1 MTSLFLEPFSGIS
14 GDMLNGLLVDLGAD
28 VELLHTELEKLGVDG
43 FHLHVHRVAKSAI
56 WGTDFDV
63 HLHHGEKD
71 TGIEGD
77 FDHDHDHEH
86 HHDHEHGHSHA
97 DARSYADIHELIVA
111 SQLSPFVKEKSLA
124 VFLDIAKAEAAVH
137 NMPVEQIHFHEI
149 GAIDSIVDIVSF
161 FILVESLGIDTVY
174 STPLTEGSGTISV
187 AHGEMP
193 VPVPAV
199 MQLRKGTTIP
209 ITQDFTV
216 KTELITPTGLALLK
230 AMDPIFEPIPSHFT
244 IQSVGYG
251 FGKRDTGK
259 FNALRGSLLKEDSS
273 HSTTIVHHTD
283 DRIVEITTTI
293 DDQTPEQ
300 LAYIL
305 NRFLDAGAL
314 DVYYR
319 SIVMKKNRPGFELTL
334 LIQNSQLE
342 DFSTL
347 LFKETSTIGFRYQQ
361 VDRKVMQ
368 RRFEQIDT
376 EFGTVTVK
384 INQYGS
390 ITKKTLEYEDCQRIA
405 KEMQLPIQE
414 VYHQLQKYIY

>member
-14 GDMLNGLLVDLGAD
+14 GDMLNGLLVDLGGD
-28 VELLHTELEKLGVDG
+28 VTLLRSELEKLGIDG
-43 FHLHVHRVAKSAI
+43 FHLHVDHIAKSAI

-63 HLHHGEKD
+63 HLHHVEKD

-77 FDHDHDHEH
+77 FDHKH

-97 DARSYADIHELIVA
+97 DARSYADIHDLIAA

-199 MQLRKGTTIP
+199 IQLRKGITIP

-230 AMDPIFEPIPSHFT
+230 ALDPIFEPIPS
-244 IQSVGYG
+244 QSVGYG

-259 FNALRGSLLKEDSS
+259 FNALRGSLLKEDAS
-273 HSTTIVHHTD
+273 HSTTNVHHTD
-283 DRIVEITTTI
+283 DYIVEITTTI

-334 LIQNSQLE
+334 LIQNTQLE

-361 VDRKVMQ
+361 IDRKVMQ

-405 KEMQLPIQE
+405 KKMQLPIQE
-414 VYHQLQKYIY
+414 VYNQLQKYIY

>member
-1 MTSLFLEPFSGIS
+1 MI
-14 GDMLNGLLVDLGAD
+14 A
-28 VELLHTELEKLGVDG
+28 
-43 FHLHVHRVAKSAI
+43 
-56 WGTDFDV
+56 
-63 HLHHGEKD
+63 
-71 TGIEGD
+71 
-77 FDHDHDHEH
+77 
-86 HHDHEHGHSHA
+86 
-97 DARSYADIHELIVA
+97 A
-111 SQLSPFVKEKSLA
+111 SQLSPFVKEKSLE

-230 AMDPIFEPIPSHFT
+230 ALSPIFEPIPSHLS
-244 IQSVGYG
+244 IESVGYG
-251 FGKRDTGK
+251 FGKRETGK
-259 FNALRGSLLKEDSS
+259 FNALRGSLLKEDTS
-273 HSTTIVHHTD
+273 HSTTVVHRTED
-283 DRIVEITTTI
+283 QIVEITTTI

-300 LAYIL
+300 LGYIIH
-305 NRFLDAGAL
+305 RFLDAGAL

-319 SIVMKKNRPGFELTL
+319 SVVMKKNRPGFELIL
-334 LIQNSQLE
+334 LIQGSQLE

-405 KEMQLPIQE
+405 TEMQLSIQE

>member
-14 GDMLNGLLVDLGAD
+14 GDMLNGLLVDLGGD
-28 VELLHTELEKLGVDG
+28 VTLLRSELEKLGIDG
-43 FHLHVHRVAKSAI
+43 FHLHVDHIAKSAI

-63 HLHHGEKD
+63 HLHHVEKD

-77 FDHDHDHEH
+77 FDHKH

-97 DARSYADIHELIVA
+97 DARSYADIHDLIAA

-199 MQLRKGTTIP
+199 IQLRKETTIP

-230 AMDPIFEPIPSHFT
+230 ALDPIFEPIPSHFA

-259 FNALRGSLLKEDSS
+259 FNALRGSLLKEDAS
-273 HSTTIVHHTD
+273 HSTTNVHHTD
-283 DRIVEITTTI
+283 DYIVEITTTI

-334 LIQNSQLE
+334 LIQNTQLE

-361 VDRKVMQ
+361 IDRKVMQ

-405 KEMQLPIQE
+405 KKMQLPIQE
-414 VYHQLQKYIY
+414 VYNQLQKYIY